1 MAMPNPER
9 VNHHRVDRRCAVQAG
24 AIGLLGLG
32 MNHLLGLRAIGA
44 EAPKKENSQK
54 ALTNILMRILAVF
67 AASGL
72 SVLGAGAVVGI
83 DTVQAVFLAG
93 LLGVASVIERLAR
106 AFLDDGKLS
115 LAEINDAFKS
125 VDKKAN

>member
-1 MAMPNPER
+1 MSVKKIVET
-9 VNHHRVDRRCAVQAG
+9 
-24 AIGLLGLG
+24 
-32 MNHLLGLRAIGA
+32 
-44 EAPKKENSQK
+44 PKNEHPQK
-54 ALTNILMRILAVF
+54 AITNILMRILAVF

-83 DTVQAVFLAG
+83 DTMQAVMLAG
-93 LLGVASVIERLAR
+93 LLGVATVIERLAR

-115 LAEINDAFKS
+115 LSEINDAFKS